1 MAPAIENSHA
11 AIPLNNYKS
20 STSPRIPLPNSYTQ
34 KRGAKTTTIGIATKQ
49 TDPTM
54 IQNKI

>member
-34 KRGAKTTTIGIATKQ
+34 KRGAKIIAIGIHASQNAPYKT
-49 TDPTM
+49 
-54 IQNKI
+54 QNKI